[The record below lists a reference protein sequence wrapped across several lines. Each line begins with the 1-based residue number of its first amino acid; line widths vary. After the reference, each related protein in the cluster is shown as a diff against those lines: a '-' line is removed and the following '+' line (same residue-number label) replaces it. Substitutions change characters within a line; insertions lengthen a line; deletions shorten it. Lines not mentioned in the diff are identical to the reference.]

1 MCDRR
6 ELAHIVELSARVRG
20 WVDAIDVA
28 VARRVASNA
37 TPGVDASPAEVLG
50 RCGRRSRK
58 EAKAAADRAAVC
70 DQLPS
75 FEDALADGTV
85 SAGHVDALANA
96 TRNLDDAARSELATL
111 EADLLAAASRDTI
124 AEFDKD
130 CRDLAR
136 LLAGDG
142 GVGELDRQKANSTVR
157 RWIDKVTGMWHLH
170 AEVDPETGAKLWTAI
185 DAQLDTVKQRD
196 GNTEVPLEQL
206 TVIAL
211 VEVVGATPASNG
223 DRRVPEV
230 CVHVDLPT
238 LADGLHATSICETS
252 NGIPLPVDTIRR
264 LCCEAAIIPIVL
276 GTDGEALAVGREQRV
291 ANRAQR
297 RACVRC
303 TARAPC
309 RTATACMYRTCA
321 HPHCDIAFDH
331 CQIHHVIP
339 WERFGLTDWKICCRC
354 ARSIT
359 TSCTKDDGNSRC
371 NPTAR
376 SPSTGPTAPTTSPG
390 APSTDA
396 PTNAATS
403 RDDLRPA
410 RPPGSPTPPLPD
422 TRAAAVGVVALSRSW
437 RS

>member
-1 MCDRR
+1 MFEKGIRTTVEALLELDPSVCDHR

-28 VARRVASNA
+28 VARRVASDA

-136 LLAGDG
+136 LLTGDG

-185 DAQLDTVKQRD
+185 DAQLDSVTQRD
-196 GNTEVPLEQL
+196 DN
-206 TVIAL
+206 ARD
-211 VEVVGATPASNG
+211 TPRTAHRDRPRR
-223 DRRVPEV
+223 DRRR
-230 CVHVDLPT
+230 D
-238 LADGLHATSICETS
+238 S
-252 NGIPLPVDTIRR
+252 
-264 LCCEAAIIPIVL
+264 
-276 GTDGEALAVGREQRV
+276 GEHR
-291 ANRAQR
+291 
-297 RACVRC
+297 
-303 TARAPC
+303 
-309 RTATACMYRTCA
+309 
-321 HPHCDIAFDH
+321 
-331 CQIHHVIP
+331 
-339 WERFGLTDWKICCRC
+339 
-354 ARSIT
+354 
-359 TSCTKDDGNSRC
+359 
-371 NPTAR
+371 
-376 SPSTGPTAPTTSPG
+376 
-390 APSTDA
+390 
-396 PTNAATS
+396 
-403 RDDLRPA
+403 
-410 RPPGSPTPPLPD
+410 
-422 TRAAAVGVVALSRSW
+422 
-437 RS
+437 